1 MERVRLE
8 IVAHDKMVE
17 TIVNTIARTA
27 HTGNHGDGKVFV
39 WAVEHSVRIR
49 TGERDDQAL

>member
-1 MERVRLE
+1 
-8 IVAHDKMVE
+8 MVE